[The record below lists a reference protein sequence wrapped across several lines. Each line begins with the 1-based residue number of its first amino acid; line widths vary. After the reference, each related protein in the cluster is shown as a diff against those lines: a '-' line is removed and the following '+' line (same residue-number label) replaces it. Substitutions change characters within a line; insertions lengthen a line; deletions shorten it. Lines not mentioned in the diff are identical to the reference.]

1 MDDSS
6 NKTSELTAKVALN
19 PLMDV
24 LYSDLFPDVL
34 QNYNSEQT
42 KELLSLL
49 VDCPNNIINKKGP
62 LGGYTALHWMAIKN
76 DLENMEFL
84 VTKCKAEIDCPAN
97 LGETPL
103 LICIKYIKI
112 VFKFNFFLI
121 FVYSI
126 YKGTTI
132 FIQWIL

>member
-1 MDDSS
+1 MDDSL

-76 DLENMEFL
+76 DLENMDQYYTGPLTVGKYFGSAISKSVMASPTL
-84 VTKCKAEIDCPAN
+84 MMSTSSCRILCTSHALPASP
-97 LGETPL
+97 T
-103 LICIKYIKI
+103 
-112 VFKFNFFLI
+112 
-121 FVYSI
+121 
-126 YKGTTI
+126 
-132 FIQWIL
+132 